1 MSDRLRLQSQNFPMT
16 YFNALEDSIKHFA
29 EMIAAELAERKI
41 YDQKEFEV
49 FIRTRMYIALHEL
62 LKIES
67 SELEEKRKG
76 LVDAYTSDIPA
87 SQKKQLRHQLSIL
100 TPRLKELHRLRKS
113 FDDFNEYK
121 QLKGFVKEKFGAEEL
136 DNFFQNHL
144 KKGSKG
150 VQFVKH
156 PSKN

>member
-1 MSDRLRLQSQNFPMT
+1 MV

-29 EMIAAELAERKI
+29 EMIAAELAERRI

-49 FIRTRMYIALHEL
+49 FIKTRMYAALHEL
-62 LKIES
+62 VRIETFD
-67 SELEEKRKG
+67 LEEKRKS
-76 LVDAYTSDIPA
+76 LVDAYTSDVPA
-87 SQKKQLRHQLSIL
+87 SQKRQLKDQLSIL

-121 QLKGFVKEKFGAEEL
+121 QLKGFVKDKYGAEEL

-144 KKGSKG
+144 KKESNG
-150 VQFVKH
+150 VQFMKH

>member
-1 MSDRLRLQSQNFPMT
+1 
-16 YFNALEDSIKHFA
+16 
-29 EMIAAELAERKI
+29 MIAAELAERRI
-41 YDQKEFEV
+41 YDQKDFEV
-49 FIRTRMYIALHEL
+49 FIRTRMYAALHQL
-62 LKIES
+62 VKIES
-67 SELEEKRKG
+67 FELEEKRKN

-87 SQKKQLRHQLSIL
+87 SQKRKLKHQLSLL

-121 QLKGFVKEKFGAEEL
+121 QLKGFVKDKYGVEEL

-144 KKGSKG
+144 KKETQS
-150 VQFVKH
+150 VHFTKH